1 MERIPFPTQEILH
14 LANDLEKSR
23 QDDRRTTDRITVT
36 HGYAQLLE
44 REPSNGLYQQKLRRA
59 LIDLASAAEKFDCSL
74 QARLNRLVDQACC
87 T

>member
-1 MERIPFPTQEILH
+1 MERMPFPTQEILH

-44 REPSNGLYQQKLRRA
+44 REPGNGVYQQKLRRA
-59 LIDLASAAEKFDCSL
+59 LIDLASAGERFDRAL
-74 QARLNRLVDQACC
+74 QARLDRLVDQACC
-87 T
+87 S